1 MMVEELRKMYLE
13 RFNGVEIFRPRLTSE
28 LEIEAASESHLRS
41 KFAVKKYVSR
51 DEVNSI
57 IQHQFSFY
65 SGILGELLPPLA
77 SRHLM
82 EFLLHEYDQY
92 AIITQ
97 RHQAG
102 LLSEEESVKWME
114 LGSILRR
121 AVKYLAER
129 VVLLHP
135 DEAPQADETLLL
147 TNAEKVWICAEEM
160 VRLYVMSDQT
170 FSIFPDHTIFEVLP
184 PGGSQ
189 YFIQEL
195 SEGCPD
201 IQNIPERMRF
211 DAANR
216 KRFVPSQPDVFNIDE
231 QDRVIGEAFKD
242 TVGVTYR
249 EALGI
254 LAEIINGAQPKP
266 MGFEIPFIH
275 KANVIAQVADHL
287 KLPLEAVE
295 RVVAGFSVSKEQMES
310 EGREIWKPKQEYRAY
325 RRGFSEFPH
334 PTGHH
339 LVFSKT
345 MAGES
350 HYALTKDAVFKQFPA
365 EWRSKVVNQALD
377 KLSNTAGA
385 WFEKVVEDNLKAIN
399 FIGKRAAKD
408 GLGAKGERITIPPDV
423 GEIDFIGYSVPEKIL
438 IVVECKLVR
447 DSSEPKF
454 FRDDIDDFVFDP
466 KKSYIKKFRKKFRWV
481 QDNLPTVC
489 RALSSVLS
497 SKIEIV
503 PEYIAG
509 AMVTFLPTVASSF
522 IEDFPCVSITELM
535 LDYESTNRWPYET
548 GIFSA

>member
-1 MMVEELRKMYLE
+1 MHLE
-13 RFNGVEIFRPRLTSE
+13 RFNDVEIFRPRLTSE

-41 KFAVKKYVSR
+41 KFAVKKYIDR

-57 IQHQFSFY
+57 IKHQYSFY
-65 SGILGELLPPLA
+65 SGILGELLPSVA

-92 AIITQ
+92 SKINQ

-102 LLSEEESVKWME
+102 LLSEEESAKWME
-114 LGSILRR
+114 LGSVLRR

-135 DEAPQADETLLL
+135 DEAPEADETLLL
-147 TNAEKVWICAEEM
+147 SAAEKVWICAEEM
-160 VRLYVMSDQT
+160 VRLYMMSDQT
-170 FSIFPDHTIFEVLP
+170 FSILPDHTIFEVLP

-201 IQNIPERMRF
+201 IQNIPERVSF

-216 KRFVPSQPDVFNIDE
+216 KRFVPNQPDVFNINE
-231 QDRVIGEAFKD
+231 QDGVIGEAFRN
-242 TVGVTYR
+242 TVGVSYR

-254 LAEIINGAQPKP
+254 LAEIISGAEPEP
-266 MGFEIPFIH
+266 AGFQIPFIH
-275 KANVIAQVADHL
+275 KANTIAQVADHL
-287 KLPLEAVE
+287 NLPPEAVE
-295 RVVAGFSVSKEQMES
+295 HVVVGFSVSKEQMES

-325 RRGFSEFPH
+325 RRGFFEFPH
-334 PTGHH
+334 PTGPH

-345 MAGES
+345 MARES
-350 HYALTKDAVFKQFPA
+350 HYALTKDAVFKQVPA
-365 EWRSKVVNQALD
+365 EWRSKSVNQSLGE
-377 KLSNTAGA
+377 LSNSAGA

-399 FIGKRAAKD
+399 FVGKRSVKR
-408 GLGAKGERITIPPDV
+408 GLGARGERITIPPDV

-438 IVVECKLVR
+438 IIVECKLVR
-447 DSSEPKF
+447 DSSEPRF
-454 FRDDIDDFVFDP
+454 FRDDIADFVLDV
-466 KKSYIKKFRKKFRWV
+466 KTSYIKKFRKKFRWV

-497 SKIEIV
+497 SKIEIA

-509 AMVTFLPTVASSF
+509 AMITFLPTVASSF
-522 IEDFPCVSITELM
+522 IEDFPCISITELM
-535 LDYESTNRWPYET
+535 LDYESMNRWPYEI
-548 GIFSA
+548 GIFSV